1 MSFFE
6 HYNMG
11 IPLFVPSLDFL
22 TSLHM
27 KHHYVQDR
35 TYHLG
40 KLGGSGLPVHH
51 AYNGSARVRLSV
63 ANNSANSNVTFAA
76 GNQSQHSNE
85 YLILDPNNDFDQRA
99 LRYWLSLSDFYTFP
113 HVVYFDY
120 VEHLVDILE
129 KMWSEPARLHAIHEA
144 MRATNRER
152 IKSLLRY
159 WRRRLLDIAEFSP
172 HKPE

>member
-27 KHHYVQDR
+27 KHHFVQDR
-35 TYHLG
+35 TYHHG
-40 KLGGSGLPVHH
+40 KLRGSGLPVHP
-51 AYNGSARVRLSV
+51 AYNGSARIRVSV
-63 ANNSANSNVTFAA
+63 NNNSTKSNSSSAA
-76 GNQSQHSNE
+76 GTQQQPSNE
-85 YLILDPNNDFDQRA
+85 YVILDPNNDIDQRA
-99 LRYWLSLSDFYTFP
+99 FRYWLSLPDFYTFP
-113 HVVYFDY
+113 HVVYFDS

-129 KMWSEPARLHAIHEA
+129 KMWRDPARLHAINDA
-144 MRATNRER
+144 MRVINRER
-152 IKSLLRY
+152 LKSLLRY
-159 WRRRLLDIAEFSP
+159 WRRRLLDIAEYSP

>member
-35 TYHLG
+35 TCHPG
-40 KLGGSGLPVHH
+40 KLGGSGLPVHP
-51 AYNGSARVRLSV
+51 AYNGSARVRV
-63 ANNSANSNVTFAA
+63 TVNNDAKRNSSSAPGT
-76 GNQSQHSNE
+76 QSQPSNE
-85 YLILDPNNDFDQRA
+85 YLILDPNNDFDERA

-113 HVVYFDY
+113 HVAYFNS
-120 VEHLVDILE
+120 VENLVDILE
-129 KMWSEPARLHAIHEA
+129 KMWREPARLLAIHET

-152 IKSLLRY
+152 LKSLLRY
-159 WRRRLLDIAEFSP
+159 WRRRLLDIAEYSP